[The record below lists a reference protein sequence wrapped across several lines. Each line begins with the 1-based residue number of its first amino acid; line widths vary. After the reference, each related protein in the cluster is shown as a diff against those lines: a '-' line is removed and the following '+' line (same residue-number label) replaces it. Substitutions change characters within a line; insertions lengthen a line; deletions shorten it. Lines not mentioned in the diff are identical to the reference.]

1 MINNSVI
8 VKFWNDDLKIGFN
21 DCKTA
26 ISLENSELVYYK
38 SEVNNGVLR
47 FRNKKKVIYYNKIKS
62 NITHTNYK
70 LTEILPF

>member
-1 MINNSVI
+1 MKNTVI

-21 DCKTA
+21 DLKLA
-26 ISLENSELVYYK
+26 IGLENDIITYYK
-38 SEVNNGVLR
+38 PEVNNGVLR

-62 NITHTNYK
+62 NITHSNYK